1 MIDNGLISNYN
12 PCMETR
18 DVISLISRIRE
29 KVNRFIIQEMV
40 KQGVDGI
47 GTSHGDIIYALL
59 HKHRLTMA
67 ELSTKI
73 HKDKSTVT
81 ALVDKLV
88 RLGLVMKER
97 DQEDTRYVYVT
108 LTGKGKELEPVFES
122 VSSAMLKQF
131 YRDITEEEQKTL
143 LTILMKINHNF

>member
-1 MIDNGLISNYN
+1 
-12 PCMETR
+12 METR
-18 DVISLISRIRE
+18 DAISLISKIRE
-29 KVNRFIIQEMV
+29 KVNRFIVQEMA

-47 GTSHGDIIYALL
+47 ATSHGDILYALL
-59 HKHRLTMA
+59 SKHRLTMA
-67 ELSTKI
+67 EISAHI

-131 YRDITEEEQKTL
+131 YRDITEEEQAIL
-143 LTILMKINHNF
+143 LTILLKINHNF

>member
-1 MIDNGLISNYN
+1 
-12 PCMETR
+12 METR

>member
-1 MIDNGLISNYN
+1 M
-12 PCMETR
+12 
-18 DVISLISRIRE
+18 SLISKIRE
-29 KVNRFIIQEMV
+29 KVNRFIVQEMA
-40 KQGVDGI
+40 KQGVNGI
-47 GTSHGDIIYALL
+47 ATSHGDIIYALL

>member
-97 DQEDTRYVYVT
+97 DKEDTRYVFVA
-108 LTGKGKELEPVFES
+108 LTDKGRELETVFEAI
-122 VSSAMLKQF
+122 SAQMLEQF
-131 YRDITEEEQKTL
+131 YRNVSEQEKEAL
-143 LTILMKINHNF
+143 LSILKKN